1 MIDTIRIFLCIA
13 EWYVLGFWRNMVHI
27 HRVGYFWGICC
38 NMCVIQ
44 IDFLLKNIKRNRGK
58 LVLIAC
64 WQVLSMHRTS
74 ELTMVVMPNGL
85 GFRLNNVVLKQ

>member
-1 MIDTIRIFLCIA
+1 MIDTICIFLCIA
-13 EWYVLGFWRNMVHI
+13 EWYILGFWRNMVHI
-27 HRVGYFWGICC
+27 HHVGYFWCICC
-38 NMCVIQ
+38 NMCVIH

-64 WQVLSMHRTS
+64 WQAPSMHRTS